1 MTLRFLRCYR
11 RGSVVYSTVRWVF
24 LGPSRTWNSTQFHAS
39 FLLIRKLSRNRKHN
53 KKRIY
58 NNAYREKLLDKRWE
72 IKRNQILKRDNF
84 HCVICG
90 NSKYLV
96 VHHKL
101 YHYSK
106 ILNRFFDPWDYK
118 DSYLITLCES
128 CHKRGHELYNIP
140 VFNI

>member
-1 MTLRFLRCYR
+1 M
-11 RGSVVYSTVRWVF
+11 
-24 LGPSRTWNSTQFHAS
+24 
-39 FLLIRKLSRNRKHN
+39 
-53 KKRIY
+53 Y

-96 VHHKL
+96 VHHKQ

-118 DSYLITLCES
+118 DSYLHAIKEDMNYITYQFLTSNLKNYGILE
-128 CHKRGHELYNIP
+128 
-140 VFNI
+140 FF